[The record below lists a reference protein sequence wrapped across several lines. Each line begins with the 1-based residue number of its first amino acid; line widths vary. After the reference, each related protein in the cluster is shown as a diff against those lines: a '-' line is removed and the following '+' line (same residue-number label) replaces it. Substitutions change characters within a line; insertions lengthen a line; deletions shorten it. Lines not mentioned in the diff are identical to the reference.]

1 MSLDTEKRVKE
12 IMHRVTDISA
22 ADECTAR
29 MTGSTKGNIRFALN
43 SVSTTGIIKDARLQV
58 SVAIGKRRGSASTNR
73 FDDESLRSV
82 VKSAEEIASLSPDDR
97 EFMPAVEKQKYIP
110 GKTWV
115 RETAAITPDQRAR
128 MAAEGIDR
136 CSEKELIAS
145 GFLTDAERFQSIANS
160 NGNYG
165 FQKSTD
171 LDFTCTVRTPDGSG
185 SGWVGKN
192 VADVR
197 RIDTGSEVMTAI
209 EKASLSRNPEPL
221 EPGKYTVILE
231 PAASAGLLMNMFSS
245 FDARS
250 ADEGRSFLSGK
261 GGGNRLGEKLFSG
274 KVNISSDPRYEEAA
288 VIPWDQDGL
297 SRQKLDIVKN
307 GVVKHLHYSRYWAGK
322 QEKQAL
328 GKPGNMIIQGSA
340 KSTLDL
346 IRSTEKGILVTRTW
360 YIRVVDPRNLLLTGL
375 TRDGTFMIRDGE
387 ISHSV
392 HNFRFNESPVE
403 MLRNLEDLGKPKR
416 IKSTWSDFIMMV
428 PSMKVG
434 DFTLSS
440 VSDAV

>member
-1 MSLDTEKRVKE
+1 
-12 IMHRVTDISA
+12 MHRVTDISA

-29 MTGSTKGNIRFALN
+29 MTGSMKGNIRFALN

-97 EFMPAVEKQKYIP
+97 EFMPAVEKQTYTP
-110 GKTWV
+110 VKTWV

-128 MAAEGIDR
+128 MASDGIKH
-136 CSEKELIAS
+136 CSEKELMAS
-145 GFLTDAERFQSIANS
+145 GFLTDGEAFNSIANS

-197 RIDTGSEVMTAI
+197 RIDTGSEVMTAM
-209 EKASLSRNPEPL
+209 EKAELSRNPEPL

-250 ADEGRSFLSGK
+250 ADEGRSFLSGR

-274 KVNISSDPRYEEAA
+274 IVNISSDPRHEEAA
-288 VIPWDQDGL
+288 VIPWDQEGL
-297 SRQKLDIVKN
+297 SRRKLDIVKN
-307 GVVKHLHYSRYWAGK
+307 GVVNHLHYSRYWAKK
-322 QEKQAL
+322 QQKQAV
-328 GKPGNMIIQGSA
+328 GKPGNMIIQGSD

-346 IRSTEKGILVTRTW
+346 IRTTEKGILVTRTW

-375 TRDGTFMIRDGE
+375 TRDGTFMIRDGK

-392 HNFRFNESPVE
+392 QNFRFNESPVD
-403 MLRNLEDLGKPKR
+403 MLKNLEDIGKTKR
-416 IKSTWSDFIMMV
+416 IKSTWSDFILMV
-428 PSMKVG
+428 PSMKVSN
-434 DFTLSS
+434 FTLSS

>member
-1 MSLDTEKRVKE
+1 
-12 IMHRVTDISA
+12 MHRVTDISA